1 LWPITLIIGLNHIK
15 VDNESEKKIDLSF
28 GSESLSKDEKQ
39 TIRSD
44 HLTSGTGM
52 DGRILSAFEN

>member
-1 LWPITLIIGLNHIK
+1 LIIGLNHVK

-44 HLTSGTGM
+44 HLTRGIGI
-52 DGRILSAFEN
+52 DGRTLSAFEN